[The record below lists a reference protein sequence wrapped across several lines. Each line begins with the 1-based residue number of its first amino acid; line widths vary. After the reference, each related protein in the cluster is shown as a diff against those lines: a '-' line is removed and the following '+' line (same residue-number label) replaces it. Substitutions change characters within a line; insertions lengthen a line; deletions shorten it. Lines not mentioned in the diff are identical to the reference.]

1 MKIKTTYI
9 HWILVAVLLISLP
22 DMAFGSNQKKKK
34 EKKPKKEFVWDWDG
48 KKTGVEEVDEYLLG
62 CDTLWTGIE
71 DYRKDVA
78 CYKYYDHTFSVNDK
92 NYTTVFMIDTVNKR
106 LLSPGLINWQFAQS
120 TGAVTL
126 LALTATN
133 LALQTTNAT
142 MALPKLGLNA
152 FTYGK
157 YIKAGPIIIGKA
169 KKEFDAIR
177 SNYTLTRRRFLTA
190 REESVPMEEYS
201 PELKEKLKEL
211 FSIKTDEEFEK
222 YFKKHIL
229 VVENV
234 EKAEVEVVTE
244 EVIVEKTEDEKDQS
258 ADNIHLIN
266 IIDYSLAD
274 IPEGETEPTIT
285 NEDTENY
292 LSYNLIIGIKG
303 K

>member
-1 MKIKTTYI
+1 
-9 HWILVAVLLISLP
+9 
-22 DMAFGSNQKKKK
+22 
-34 EKKPKKEFVWDWDG
+34 
-48 KKTGVEEVDEYLLG
+48 
-62 CDTLWTGIE
+62 
-71 DYRKDVA
+71 
-78 CYKYYDHTFSVNDK
+78 
-92 NYTTVFMIDTVNKR
+92 
-106 LLSPGLINWQFAQS
+106 
-120 TGAVTL
+120 
-126 LALTATN
+126 
-133 LALQTTNAT
+133 
-142 MALPKLGLNA
+142 
-152 FTYGK
+152 
-157 YIKAGPIIIGKA
+157 
-169 KKEFDAIR
+169 
-177 SNYTLTRRRFLTA
+177 
-190 REESVPMEEYS
+190 MEEYS

>member
-1 MKIKTTYI
+1 M
-9 HWILVAVLLISLP
+9 
-22 DMAFGSNQKKKK
+22 
-34 EKKPKKEFVWDWDG
+34 
-48 KKTGVEEVDEYLLG
+48 
-62 CDTLWTGIE
+62 
-71 DYRKDVA
+71 
-78 CYKYYDHTFSVNDK
+78 
-92 NYTTVFMIDTVNKR
+92 
-106 LLSPGLINWQFAQS
+106 
-120 TGAVTL
+120 
-126 LALTATN
+126 
-133 LALQTTNAT
+133 
-142 MALPKLGLNA
+142 
-152 FTYGK
+152 
-157 YIKAGPIIIGKA
+157 
-169 KKEFDAIR
+169 
-177 SNYTLTRRRFLTA
+177 
-190 REESVPMEEYS
+190 
-201 PELKEKLKEL
+201 KEKLKEL